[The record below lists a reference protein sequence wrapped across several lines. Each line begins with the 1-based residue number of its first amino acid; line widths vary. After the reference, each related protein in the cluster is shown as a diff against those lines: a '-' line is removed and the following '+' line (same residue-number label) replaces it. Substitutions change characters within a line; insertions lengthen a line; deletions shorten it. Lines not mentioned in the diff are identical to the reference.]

1 MISLSLLTTAHPRIF
16 QHSPVRSST
25 RFYPRFNLAMVRSP
39 PLRVYYQQL
48 NALFRLAS
56 ASPTPRKGL
65 SLLPMITPRS
75 IMQKVRRHP
84 VYTRLRPFVGNRFQV
99 LLTPLTGV
107 LFTFPSRYWFTIG
120 RHLVFS
126 LAQWAAQIHTGFHVS
141 RATQEH
147 PRSSPVFSYGAVTV
161 SGSTFQMI
169 LLTFEVPYRDPTTP
183 TG

>member
-1 MISLSLLTTAHPRIF
+1 
-16 QHSPVRSST
+16 
-25 RFYPRFNLAMVRSP
+25 
-39 PLRVYYQQL
+39 
-48 NALFRLAS
+48 
-56 ASPTPRKGL
+56 
-65 SLLPMITPRS
+65 
-75 IMQKVRRHP
+75 MQKVRRHP

-120 RHLVFS
+120 RLLVFS
-126 LAQWAAQIHTGFHVS
+126 LTRWSAQIHTGFHVS

-147 PRSSPVFSYGAVTV
+147 PKSSLVFSYGAVTV

-169 LLTFEVPYRDPTTP
+169 LLTFEVPYWGPTTP